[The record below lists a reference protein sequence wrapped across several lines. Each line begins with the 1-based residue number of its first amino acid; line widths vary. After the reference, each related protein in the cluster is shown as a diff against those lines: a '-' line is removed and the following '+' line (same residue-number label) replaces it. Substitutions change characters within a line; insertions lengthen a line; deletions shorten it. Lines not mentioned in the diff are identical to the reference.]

1 MELIDTLCKVAMEN
15 GAEARLRIKSE
26 LLEIEDTIF
35 TDDDMTSFLDRC
47 GYADVPNK
55 GREVDLAWENTAGQ
69 RFRVN
74 IYESMGSRSAVL
86 RPLRKVTHTIDD
98 LGLPVERLQN
108 WFSRRSGLV
117 LFTGATGSGKSTSL
131 AACINWV
138 IKSFK
143 KHVVT
148 IEDPVEY
155 MLDSDQ

>member
-15 GAEARLRIKSE
+15 GAEDLYLRQNEPPRLRIKSE

-131 AACINWV
+131 AACINLSL
-138 IKSFK
+138 I
-143 KHVVT
+143 H
-148 IEDPVEY
+148 I
-155 MLDSDQ
+155 